1 MLGDASEPL
10 VELTR
15 FLGYPITNT
24 LMGLGAYPGTDPQF
38 VGMLG
43 MHGTYEANMAMHEC
57 DVLIAIGGPLR
68 RSGGGRFPKQFC
80 PHARIVHVD
89 IDPSSISKD
98 HPGRRPHRR
107 AGAGGSSRSCWRR
120 SARANRRPDEAALK
134 AWWKRIDG
142 WRGNDCLRYERGSD
156 LIKPQYVVEKLYEV
170 TDGEAFVTS
179 DVGQHQMWAAQFY
192 PFAKPRRWVNSGGP
206 RHHGVRPSCRH
217 GGAVRVSG
225 RTGRLHHGRGEAS

>member
-1 MLGDASEPL
+1 MVYTGGGVVLGDASEPL

-57 DVLIAIGGPLR
+57 DVLIAIGA
-68 RSGGGRFPKQFC
+68 RFDDRVVGDPKQFC

-89 IDPSSISKD
+89 IDPSSISKTIQVD
-98 HPGRRPHRR
+98 VPIVGPVRGILEELL
-107 AGAGGSSRSCWRR
+107 AALGES
-120 SARANRRPDEAALK
+120 NRRPDEAALK

-142 WRGNDCLRYERGSD
+142 WRGNDCLPMSA
-156 LIKPQYVVEKLYEV
+156 
-170 TDGEAFVTS
+170 EATS
-179 DVGQHQMWAAQFY
+179 
-192 PFAKPRRWVNSGGP
+192 SS
-206 RHHGVRPSCRH
+206 PSTSSRSCTR
-217 GGAVRVSG
+217 
-225 RTGRLHHGRGEAS
+225 